1 VQNIKLHSAAARS
14 PGEFYSIAIANS
26 MQADT
31 GKMIHLGKRT
41 KSRIVSKTSLLA
53 GADAL
58 PRPVSMHPMAKESAQ
73 YTR

>member
-1 VQNIKLHSAAARS
+1 
-14 PGEFYSIAIANS
+14 

-53 GADAL
+53 GAERITAAL
-58 PRPVSMHPMAKESAQ
+58 CRCTLRRRNQRNIRGAIADQV
-73 YTR
+73 